1 MITKRGIKVA
11 DIGIIQEYHL
21 SRAIGIRRSRN
32 RRRQWPR
39 PTWGGAE
46 LRTSS
51 EWATKRI
58 GAASAVRWRI
68 FAIIF
73 LLVVINLIDRVTLS
87 IAMPTISEEFSLEP
101 AIQGLVLSA
110 FFWSYALL
118 QVPGGWLIDRFGPRA
133 LITGATVG
141 WGVFQAIAGFATGG
155 ITLLISRVGLGAAE
169 APLFP
174 AGAKLNSLWLS
185 PKERGRGAVLMDSG
199 APLGAALGG
208 VVIAWLI
215 LSLGS
220 WRSAFIVAG
229 VATMALGAVAWW
241 YVRDDPAHH
250 AGVNAAEL
258 AAIKASASPVQTAS
272 ESAARRIS
280 PRSYTA
286 ILVGRMSWAMINFGL
301 LTWGPSYLA
310 QARGFDLKQM
320 GGATLIMFLGGM
332 FGSLASG
339 FLVDKLQDRGVPRAV
354 VYKTALGVTG
364 LGVALAFL
372 ALPQVA
378 DPIAAVALLSVT
390 LFLLYFGSLYW
401 SLPAILASKTK
412 VGMVGGVMNFAGSS
426 SGIVVPIITGFIL
439 QATGTYLMV
448 LYFFA
453 ACAALY
459 VAGSL
464 LIDFHQAEA
473 R

>member
-1 MITKRGIKVA
+1 MAGIV
-11 DIGIIQEYHL
+11 
-21 SRAIGIRRSRN
+21 
-32 RRRQWPR
+32 
-39 PTWGGAE
+39 T
-46 LRTSS
+46 
-51 EWATKRI
+51 
-58 GAASAVRWRI
+58 ASAVRWRI

-73 LLVVINLIDRVTLS
+73 MLVVINLIDRVTLS
-87 IAMPTISEEFSLEP
+87 IAMPTISKEFSLEP

-118 QVPGGWLIDRFGPRA
+118 QIPGGWLIDRFGPRA
-133 LITGATVG
+133 LITGATIG
-141 WGVFQAIAGFATGG
+141 WGSFQAIAGLATGG
-155 ITLLISRVGLGAAE
+155 VTLLISRVGLGAAE

-185 PKERGRGAVLMDSG
+185 PKERGRGAVLVDSG
-199 APLGAALGG
+199 APLGAAFGG
-208 VVIAWLI
+208 VIIAWLI

-220 WRSAFIVAG
+220 WRGAFVVAG
-229 VATMALGAVAWW
+229 IATMALGALAWW
-241 YVRDDPAHH
+241 YVRDDPANH

-258 AAIKASASPVQTAS
+258 AVIRASPLPVQTAS
-272 ESAARRIS
+272 ECAARSVS

-320 GGATLIMFLGGM
+320 GGATFIMFFGGM

-339 FLVDKLQDRGVPRAV
+339 FLVDKLQDRGMSRAV
-354 VYKTALGVTG
+354 VYKSALGVTG
-364 LGVALAFL
+364 LGVMLAFL
-372 ALPQVA
+372 TLPQVA
-378 DPIAAVALLSVT
+378 DPMAAIALLSVT

-401 SLPAILASKTK
+401 SLPAILAPKDK
-412 VGMVGGVMNFAGSS
+412 VGVVGGTMNFAGSS
-426 SGIVVPIITGFIL
+426 SGIAVPIITGLIL
-439 QATGTYLMV
+439 QATGAYLMV

-464 LIDFHQAEA
+464 LIDFRQAEM